1 MTFSARSQFTQIR
14 HTLKHSKGSL
24 FISLLVLSLVANNPP
39 SPETILILRSISR
52 FESLYLSRSTAR
64 LNEAIANALAG
75 GIRAPPG
82 ASEGLAIARVAL
94 NELDSA
100 RFDVLL
106 VRSVARNV
114 VSAMDVLLGR
124 MNTLVD
130 NLIVSSMIVCSG
142 ADPLCRYPGIEWPQ
156 R

>member
-1 MTFSARSQFTQIR
+1 MDTQDSCGCSTISLARSPSTLTQSTPKPNKGPFPILLPTSCYVTQ
-14 HTLKHSKGSL
+14 TLS
-24 FISLLVLSLVANNPP
+24 F

-64 LNEAIANALAG
+64 LNEAIATSLAG
-75 GIRAPPG
+75 GIRNPPG
-82 ASEGLAIARVAL
+82 ATEGMAIARVAS

-114 VSAMDVLLGR
+114 VSAVDVLLGR
-124 MNTLVD
+124 MNTLV
-130 NLIVSSMIVCSG
+130 SG
-142 ADPLCRYPGIEWPQ
+142 YRADLRLRPCR
-156 R
+156 